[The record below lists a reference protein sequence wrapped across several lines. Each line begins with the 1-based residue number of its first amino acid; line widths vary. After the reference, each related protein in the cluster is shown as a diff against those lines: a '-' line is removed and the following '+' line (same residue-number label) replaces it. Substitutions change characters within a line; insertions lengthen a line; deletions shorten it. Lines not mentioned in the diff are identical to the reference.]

1 MLTNDVNRTLDTTSL
16 VTTKVKAVQLRTI
29 KDCRLAE
36 NLLQM
41 TTDGVKTMAKYLG
54 SRNDAMDD
62 IGTSAL
68 QYLSLPESC

>member
-16 VTTKVKAVQLRTI
+16 VTMKGKVVQLRGI

-36 NLLQM
+36 NLLQT

-54 SRNDAMDD
+54 SEMTPWTILARARFS
-62 IGTSAL
+62 I
-68 QYLSLPESC
+68 